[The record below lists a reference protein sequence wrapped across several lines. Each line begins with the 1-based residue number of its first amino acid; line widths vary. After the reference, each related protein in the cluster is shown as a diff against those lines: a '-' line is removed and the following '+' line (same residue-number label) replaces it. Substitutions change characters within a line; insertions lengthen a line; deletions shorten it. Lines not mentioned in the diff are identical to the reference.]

1 MEFNRI
7 IKLLRKERG
16 ITQKQAAEDLGVS
29 QALLS
34 HYEKGI
40 RECGLDFVVRVA
52 DYYNVS
58 CDYLLGRSAERNG
71 MMLNADDLPN
81 PDKMKDNV
89 YHGSVLP
96 TMNKKLIS
104 NSLNVLY
111 AKIAECHSKA
121 LTTEV
126 STYLMMAVAKMF
138 RLLYSAEPHNAQSLF
153 SVEARRW
160 PGYSDAVMRMS
171 ESNVEDLLAGED
183 LNGAEGVKDPSCLA
197 MTTESL
203 TMGDRIVVMKD
214 GIIQQVDTP
223 QNLYDMPCNMFVA
236 GFIGSPQMNF
246 LDGTVTKNGDQY
258 AIDLGGDT
266 IPLPK
271 EKTADGK
278 LDSYVGKKVKMG
290 IRPEDID
297 DEPEFMAKH
306 PDCHLEAQ
314 VDVSEMM
321 GAEIYLY
328 LEYKGNKMTA
338 RVAPTSKA
346 RNGDTVRVAFDPHKV
361 HVFDVETEQTILN

>member
-71 MMLNADDLPN
+71 MMLTADDLPN

-111 AKIAECHSKA
+111 AKVGQCHSKA

-126 STYLMMAVAKMF
+126 SAYLMMAVSKMF
-138 RLLYSAEPHNAQSLF
+138 RLLYSAEPHNAPGLF
-153 SVEARRW
+153 GIEQRRW
-160 PGYSDAVMRMS
+160 PGYSDAVMRVA
-171 ESNVEDLLAGED
+171 EANVESLLAGQD
-183 LNGAEGVKDPSCLA
+183 LDGAEGLKDLSCMA

-203 TMGDRIVVMKD
+203 SREFPLY
-214 GIIQQVDTP
+214 TP
-223 QNLYDMPCNMFVA
+223 SLLNL
-236 GFIGSPQMNF
+236 I
-246 LDGTVTKNGDQY
+246 
-258 AIDLGGDT
+258 
-266 IPLPK
+266 
-271 EKTADGK
+271 KT
-278 LDSYVGKKVKMG
+278 SETRVKG
-290 IRPEDID
+290 
-297 DEPEFMAKH
+297 
-306 PDCHLEAQ
+306 LTNQ
-314 VDVSEMM
+314 
-321 GAEIYLY
+321 
-328 LEYKGNKMTA
+328 
-338 RVAPTSKA
+338 
-346 RNGDTVRVAFDPHKV
+346 
-361 HVFDVETEQTILN
+361 

>member
-29 QALLS
+29 QALLY

-138 RLLYSAEPHNAQSLF
+138 RLLYSAAVSLSANSLFQRFPSSPRVCLESKRRPTLFSEKLQSIGAAQPPSSASIPTSQPRNAQ
-153 SVEARRW
+153 
-160 PGYSDAVMRMS
+160 
-171 ESNVEDLLAGED
+171 LLA
-183 LNGAEGVKDPSCLA
+183 S
-197 MTTESL
+197 T
-203 TMGDRIVVMKD
+203 
-214 GIIQQVDTP
+214 
-223 QNLYDMPCNMFVA
+223 
-236 GFIGSPQMNF
+236 
-246 LDGTVTKNGDQY
+246 
-258 AIDLGGDT
+258 
-266 IPLPK
+266 
-271 EKTADGK
+271 
-278 LDSYVGKKVKMG
+278 
-290 IRPEDID
+290 
-297 DEPEFMAKH
+297 
-306 PDCHLEAQ
+306 
-314 VDVSEMM
+314 
-321 GAEIYLY
+321 
-328 LEYKGNKMTA
+328 
-338 RVAPTSKA
+338 
-346 RNGDTVRVAFDPHKV
+346 
-361 HVFDVETEQTILN
+361 

>member
-40 RECGLDFVVRVA
+40 RECGLDFVVRAA

-71 MMLNADDLPN
+71 MMLTADDLPN

-111 AKIAECHSKA
+111 AKVGQCHSKA

-126 STYLMMAVAKMF
+126 SAYLMMAVSKMF
-138 RLLYSAEPHNAQSLF
+138 RLLYSAEPHNAPGLF
-153 SVEARRW
+153 GIEQRRW
-160 PGYSDAVMRMS
+160 PGYSDAVMRVA
-171 ESNVEDLLAGED
+171 EANVESLLAGQD
-183 LNGAEGVKDPSCLA
+183 LDGAEGLKDPSCMA

-203 TMGDRIVVMKD
+203 SREFPLY
-214 GIIQQVDTP
+214 TP
-223 QNLYDMPCNMFVA
+223 SLLNL
-236 GFIGSPQMNF
+236 I
-246 LDGTVTKNGDQY
+246 
-258 AIDLGGDT
+258 
-266 IPLPK
+266 
-271 EKTADGK
+271 KT
-278 LDSYVGKKVKMG
+278 SETRVKG
-290 IRPEDID
+290 
-297 DEPEFMAKH
+297 
-306 PDCHLEAQ
+306 LTNQ
-314 VDVSEMM
+314 
-321 GAEIYLY
+321 
-328 LEYKGNKMTA
+328 
-338 RVAPTSKA
+338 
-346 RNGDTVRVAFDPHKV
+346 
-361 HVFDVETEQTILN
+361 

>member
-71 MMLNADDLPN
+71 MMLSAEDLPN
-81 PDKMKDNV
+81 PEKMKDNI

-111 AKIAECHSKA
+111 AKIGQCHSNA

-126 STYLMMAVAKMF
+126 SAYLMMAVAKMF
-138 RLLYSAEPHNAQSLF
+138 RLLYSAEPHNASSMF
-153 SVEARRW
+153 SIEPHRW
-160 PGYSDAVMRMS
+160 HGYSDAVMRMA
-171 ESNVEDLLAGED
+171 EANVEALLDGQD
-183 LNGAEGVKDPSCLA
+183 VNGGEGVKDPACLA

-203 TMGDRIVVMKD
+203 TREFPLY
-214 GIIQQVDTP
+214 TP
-223 QNLYDMPCNMFVA
+223 SLLNLVKTSETHVK
-236 GFIGSPQMNF
+236 GLSPQ
-246 LDGTVTKNGDQY
+246 
-258 AIDLGGDT
+258 
-266 IPLPK
+266 
-271 EKTADGK
+271 E
-278 LDSYVGKKVKMG
+278 
-290 IRPEDID
+290 
-297 DEPEFMAKH
+297 
-306 PDCHLEAQ
+306 
-314 VDVSEMM
+314 
-321 GAEIYLY
+321 
-328 LEYKGNKMTA
+328 
-338 RVAPTSKA
+338 
-346 RNGDTVRVAFDPHKV
+346 
-361 HVFDVETEQTILN
+361 